1 MYINEFKD
9 YLLLERNY
17 SVLTAKAYVSDVLS
31 LASFYKE
38 NYNSNSLTN
47 AVYGEIR
54 QWIVFLVNKKT
65 SNRSINRKMS
75 SIKAYYLF
83 LQKTELIE
91 VSPVSRH
98 KALKVKVNSKIP
110 FSETEIINVLEVF
123 DLEINDFSK
132 LRDRI
137 IIELLYSTGMRRIEL
152 IDLTISS
159 VNLSA
164 NTIKVLGKRNK
175 ERILPLLQITID
187 LLNKYLNLY
196 KREYNQS
203 PNSPLFVTD
212 KGVKIYENFVYRLI
226 NSYFGDITVK
236 NNISPHVLRHS
247 FATHLINNGADL
259 NSVKELLGHSSL
271 AATQVYTHNS
281 IGELSKVYRNA
292 HPRNKKDA

>member
-17 SVLTAKAYVSDVLS
+17 SVLTAKAYVADVLS

-38 NYNSNSLTN
+38 NYNSNNLTN

-110 FSETEIINVLEVF
+110 FSETEIINVLEIF
-123 DLEINDFSK
+123 DLEIDDFSK

-196 KREYNQS
+196 KSEYNQS

-226 NSYFGDITVK
+226 NSYFGNITVK

>member
-110 FSETEIINVLEVF
+110 FSETEIINVLEIF

-196 KREYNQS
+196 KRECNQS

>member
-91 VSPVSRH
+91 VSPVSKH

-110 FSETEIINVLEVF
+110 FSETEIINVLEIF

>member
-17 SVLTAKAYVSDVLS
+17 SVLTAKAYVADVLS

-38 NYNSNSLTN
+38 NYNSNNLTN

-110 FSETEIINVLEVF
+110 FSETEIINVLEIF
-123 DLEINDFSK
+123 DLEIDDFSK

-187 LLNKYLNLY
+187 LLNRYLNLY

-226 NSYFGDITVK
+226 NSYFGNITVK

>member
-17 SVLTAKAYVSDVLS
+17 SVLTAKAYVADVLS

-38 NYNSNSLTN
+38 NYNSNSITN

-110 FSETEIINVLEVF
+110 FSETEIINVLEIF
-123 DLEINDFSK
+123 DLEIDDFSK

-187 LLNKYLNLY
+187 LLNRYLNLY
-196 KREYNQS
+196 KKEYNQS

-226 NSYFGDITVK
+226 NSYFGNITVK